1 MKNLDTN
8 VDFSTSK
15 SRPLTHEDGTKLN
28 DYEIAKETLRC
39 VDDYQAKEHK
49 PSPLSPNFIEWL
61 KEGIKFVDD
70 KKGSFVDYKQRTIQK
85 TLDYDLVIDNTNKQN
100 AKLAKDGAFD
110 SKVVQMIQGTS
121 KEAK

>member
-15 SRPLTHEDGTKLN
+15 SRPLTHEDGSKLN

-39 VDDYQAKEHK
+39 VEDYQKRESK
-49 PSPLSPNFIEWL
+49 PSPLAPNFIEWL

-70 KKGSFVDYKQRTIQK
+70 KQGSFVDYKQRTIQK
-85 TLDYDLVIDNTNKQN
+85 NLDYDLIIENTNKQN

-110 SKVVQMIQGTS
+110 SKVVQMVKGIS

>member
-8 VDFSTSK
+8 VDFASTK

-28 DYEIAKETLRC
+28 DYEIAKETIRC

-61 KEGIKFVDD
+61 KEGVKFVDD

-85 TLDYDLVIDNTNKQN
+85 TLDYDLVIDKTNKQN

>member
-1 MKNLDTN
+1 MINLDTN

-39 VDDYQAKEHK
+39 VDDYQSKENK

-61 KEGIKFVDD
+61 KEGIKFVD
-70 KKGSFVDYKQRTIQK
+70 YKQRTVQK

-110 SKVVQMIQGTS
+110 SKVVQMIKGTS

>member
-1 MKNLDTN
+1 M
-8 VDFSTSK
+8 
-15 SRPLTHEDGTKLN
+15 
-28 DYEIAKETLRC
+28 
-39 VDDYQAKEHK
+39 
-49 PSPLSPNFIEWL
+49 SPNFIEWL

-70 KKGSFVDYKQRTIQK
+70 KKGSFVDYKQRTVQK

-110 SKVVQMIQGTS
+110 SKVVQMIKGTS